1 MQRNDIDAGRA
12 FDWGRASADY
22 AKYRDIYPAAFY
34 QKIRDLGLCGPG
46 QRVLDLGTGTGVLPR
61 HLYPYGAVFT
71 GTDISERQ
79 ISMAKALA
87 RDAGME
93 IDFRCMPAEQLS
105 FPEGTFDVVTACQCF
120 VYFDHDLLAP
130 RLSRLLARP
139 GRFAV
144 LYMAWLPEEDD
155 VAAASEKLI
164 LQYNPVWTGCGET
177 RRPIE
182 VPAVYR
188 QYFEVEREELFDLSV
203 PFTRESW
210 NGRIKA
216 CRGIEA
222 SLSEDEV
229 RRFDGEHRA
238 LLARIAPPRFDI
250 RHYAAITVLRAK
262 PA

>member
-1 MQRNDIDAGRA
+1 M
-12 FDWGRASADY
+12 
-22 AKYRDIYPAAFY
+22 
-34 QKIRDLGLCGPG
+34 
-46 QRVLDLGTGTGVLPR
+46 
-61 HLYPYGAVFT
+61 
-71 GTDISERQ
+71 
-79 ISMAKALA
+79 
-87 RDAGME
+87 
-93 IDFRCMPAEQLS
+93 
-105 FPEGTFDVVTACQCF
+105 
-120 VYFDHDLLAP
+120 
-130 RLSRLLARP
+130 
-139 GRFAV
+139 
-144 LYMAWLPEEDD
+144 
-155 VAAASEKLI
+155 
-164 LQYNPVWTGCGET
+164 
-177 RRPIE
+177 
-182 VPAVYR
+182 PAVYR